1 MHEQICYHVS
11 RLSGW
16 FIPKSTTLQQT
27 TTSCLLRMRTFTTY
41 RQVRRAEMWQY
52 FKPESHKLINSFF
65 VLNTKHVLTCR
76 SYLRNKNQR
85 YRCWSRKY
93 YTQTE
98 RGVQFLK
105 LLIFQ
110 DDGQKG
116 TNHGQ
121 HNNVVHTNPD
131 NTWVVQVRIDNVS
144 CFISEKNTV

>member
-1 MHEQICYHVS
+1 MHEQICYHVQVILVVYTQIHHS
-11 RLSGW
+11 PANNDKL
-16 FIPKSTTLQQT
+16 FIANAHVYDL
-27 TTSCLLRMRTFTTY
+27 